1 MNKIKTRI
9 IRNKDALEMFGLSKS
24 TFYHRIR
31 CQLIPAPIA
40 LGGFAKGW
48 LEHELIVILKK
59 MIAGA
64 DNEELKA
71 TVLELLKQRKSPS
84 ILLGSC

>member
-1 MNKIKTRI
+1 MNNIKTRI

-24 TFYHRIR
+24 TFYDRIR
-31 CQLIPAPIA
+31 NQLLPPPIS

-48 LEHELIVILKK
+48 LEHELIIILKK

-64 DNEELKA
+64 DEEDIKA
-71 TVLELLKQRKSPS
+71 TVIKLFENRKSS
-84 ILLGSC
+84 SLLLGSC